1 MEERLKPISHSE
13 FVKLIDRLCQNL
25 TKFLTENN
33 LRIDYIVPIL
43 RSGAVPAVYIANKLN
58 IVKFAPFQVKNVKF
72 NSGKE
77 KHEILFSAFDTL
89 KLNKQEPV
97 FLVVDG
103 THFSGKSAELCINE
117 IYKTFPN
124 AKILYV
130 CLQRYYGS
138 TSFKDK
144 ILYEDSCVTAE
155 WCSLSEEE
163 CKKLNTQSFAFVFPW
178 ESIENEQTHPDDL
191 EDNIFF

>member
-1 MEERLKPISHSE
+1 MEERFKPITHEKFVEIINKLSCNLSE
-13 FVKLIDRLCQNL
+13 FL
-25 TKFLTENN
+25 TQNN
-33 LRIDYIVPIL
+33 LKIDYVVPIL

-77 KHEILFSAFDTL
+77 KHKILFSAFDTL
-89 KLNKQEPV
+89 KINKPEPV
-97 FLVVDG
+97 FLMVDG

-155 WCSLSEEE
+155 WINLSEEE
-163 CKKLNTQSFAFVFPW
+163 CKKLNIQTHVMLFPW
-178 ESIENEQTHPDDL
+178 ENIENEKTHPDDL